1 MNVEQLCLKLEHID
15 QCISN
20 LRSGKMLDTSLLAD
34 LLQEYYDILNSLPVR
49 FTKETNE

>member
-20 LRSGKMLDTSLLAD
+20 LRSGKMPDASLLAD
-34 LLQEYYDILNSLPVR
+34 LLQEYYDILKELPVR
-49 FTKETNE
+49 LQRQSVW

>member
-1 MNVEQLCLKLEHID
+1 MNVEQLCHKLKHID

-20 LRSGKMLDTSLLAD
+20 LRSGKMLDASLLAN

>member
-20 LRSGKMLDTSLLAD
+20 LRSGKIPDASLLAD
-34 LLQEYYDILNSLPVR
+34 LLQEYYGILNSLRVR
-49 FTKETNE
+49 FPKETNE

>member
-20 LRSGKMLDTSLLAD
+20 LRYGKMPDESLLAD

-49 FTKETNE
+49 FTKEANE